1 MVVGQKKNV
10 HLRQLFY
17 LLYYKIFSILFFLH
31 HWAYAGTNKTLLW
44 SQMTGKK
51 LIVSFFSYQTIETYI
66 PMYLKGNNITPNLFW
81 VGNGLTSSH
90 STLYTHQ
97 SQRRTW
103 WREQSFFLPFLYS
116 TFSWFLFYWL
126 ISIIQE
132 YLRLIFFWKNANG

>member
-1 MVVGQKKNV
+1 MVVGQKKKCACSAII
-10 HLRQLFY
+10 LSFI
-17 LLYYKIFSILFFLH
+17 YYKIFSILFFLH

-51 LIVSFFSYQTIETYI
+51 LIVSFFSDQTIETYLYI

-103 WREQSFFLPFLYS
+103 WREQSFFFY
-116 TFSWFLFYWL
+116 LFYILFLGFFFTDWYQL
-126 ISIIQE
+126 F
-132 YLRLIFFWKNANG
+132 RNIFG